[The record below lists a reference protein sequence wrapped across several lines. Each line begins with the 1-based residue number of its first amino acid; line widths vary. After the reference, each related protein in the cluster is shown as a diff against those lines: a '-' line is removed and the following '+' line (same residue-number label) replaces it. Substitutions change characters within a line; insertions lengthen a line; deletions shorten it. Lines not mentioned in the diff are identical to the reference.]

1 MAAIAA
7 AAAHH
12 AIQTALKP
20 AQTAASAKIAPVI
33 IDGGNAASID
43 PKVRTHAATDTRVDT
58 PPRFAKSR
66 SNSKNGVPTLRTIR
80 RISATK
86 ASGPA
91 MENIATIAMRR
102 MT

>member
-33 IDGGNAASID
+33 TDGGNAASID
-43 PKVRTHAATDTRVDT
+43 PKASTHTATDTRVDT
-58 PPRFAKSR
+58 PLRFANSR
-66 SNSKNGVPTLRTIR
+66 SSSRNGVPTPRTIR
-80 RISATK
+80 RMRAAK

-91 MENIATIAMRR
+91 MENIVTIA
-102 MT
+102 